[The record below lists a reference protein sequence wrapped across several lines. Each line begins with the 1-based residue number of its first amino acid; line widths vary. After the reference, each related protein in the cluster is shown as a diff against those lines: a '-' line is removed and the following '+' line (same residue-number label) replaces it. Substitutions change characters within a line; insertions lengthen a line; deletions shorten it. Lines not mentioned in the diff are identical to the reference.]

1 MLFSTVNLDIDD
13 KLVNGTLA
21 TIKKLD
27 RDGKDHFGDRTG
39 REGDDESAGSK

>member
-27 RDGKDHFGDRTG
+27 RVGNDIYGY
-39 REGDDESAGSK
+39 ESAGSK